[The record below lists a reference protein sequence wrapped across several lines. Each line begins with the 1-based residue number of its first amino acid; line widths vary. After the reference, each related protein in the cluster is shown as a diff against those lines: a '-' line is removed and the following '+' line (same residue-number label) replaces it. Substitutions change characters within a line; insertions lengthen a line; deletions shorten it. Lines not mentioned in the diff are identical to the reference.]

1 MKEINALFAGF
12 GGQGIQ
18 FMSKILAYAGL
29 YADRQVSWMPSYGP
43 EMRGGTCNC
52 GVCISDDPICSPL
65 VTTPNVFVAMN
76 KPSFE
81 KFISDVEPGGIVII
95 DSTLIDNKVERDDV
109 EVHYV
114 PATSLA
120 EEKGMK
126 GMANMIIM
134 GKMMA
139 VTGVFTL
146 DDMKK
151 TFAKIIPPKKAH
163 LIDKNMEAV
172 ALGAAL

>member
-1 MKEINALFAGF
+1 MLFAGF

-52 GVCISDDPICSPL
+52 GVCISDEAICSPL

-81 KFISDVEPGGIVII
+81 KFIDTVEEGGVVII
-95 DSTLIDNKVERDDV
+95 DSTLIDNKVERTDV
-109 EVHYV
+109 ETYYV
-114 PATSLA
+114 PATALA
-120 EEKGMK
+120 DENGMK
-126 GMANMIIM
+126 GLANMIIM

-139 VTGVFTL
+139 VTGCFTL
-146 DDMKK
+146 EDMER
-151 TFAKIIPPKKAH
+151 TFAKIIPAKKAH
-163 LIDKNMEAV
+163 LIEKNMQAV
-172 ALGAAL
+172 KLGASL